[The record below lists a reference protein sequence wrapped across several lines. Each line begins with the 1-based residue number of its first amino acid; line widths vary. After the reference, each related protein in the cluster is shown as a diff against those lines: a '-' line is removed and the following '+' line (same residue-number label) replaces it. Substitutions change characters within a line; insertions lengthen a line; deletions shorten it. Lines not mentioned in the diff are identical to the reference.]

1 MGFSERYLHAIC
13 SADLRDDEF
22 HHQTDAL
29 AAAAIADAAARS
41 IGSLLHR
48 VKYSGTITQKLAK
61 ALHERERFEQ
71 ILADALHRKDEKK
84 AADMRRELD
93 ANLCVCTISGGEA
106 DNFRNLA
113 REWMVIVAEK
123 GAARKWIKPQDMPAI
138 GHLAPA
144 MYARVAEASLAH
156 YLDGKCP
163 TCRGSK
169 VGEDRRKCVKCDGSG
184 DAKILGMS
192 DFELGRTMDMV
203 SELMALESSH
213 SGAANALLRREA

>member
-1 MGFSERYLHAIC
+1 MQPRNSCREICAATNSSLAACGKVQGLTFYGGDSMGFCERFVHAL
-13 SADLRDDEF
+13 SSTDLRDDEF
-22 HHQTDAL
+22 HHQTHAL
-29 AAAAIADAAARS
+29 AASAIADASARQ

-48 VKYSGTITQKLAK
+48 VKFADTLGHQFEDRPENLAK
-61 ALHERERFEQ
+61 LLRQWH
-71 ILADALHRKDEKK
+71 L
-84 AADMRRELD
+84 
-93 ANLCVCTISGGEA
+93 
-106 DNFRNLA
+106 
-113 REWMVIVAEK
+113 IVAEK
-123 GAARKWIKPQDMPAI
+123 GAARKWIRPQDVPTI

-163 TCRGSK
+163 TCHGSK

-203 SELMALESSH
+203 GELTALESSH
-213 SGAANALLRREA
+213 SGAANALLRREI